1 MPCDRSS
8 LATFSARWTVS
19 YMPIGKICGRQ
30 WEVKEMRWKVTTVK
44 TVESRGKAAERRR
57 EVKERQ

>member
-1 MPCDRSS
+1 
-8 LATFSARWTVS
+8 
-19 YMPIGKICGRQ
+19 MPIGKICGRQ